1 MGYNVQMQN
10 YEGPFDLL
18 LELLQKDKINI
29 CDISIVEITNQY
41 MEQLRELEQVLD
53 MEKMTVFLDMA
64 VKLLEIKSRF
74 LLYLQSHD
82 EEEEEDPTEEIK
94 RSLENY
100 KAYRNVVK
108 YLSARNLPMENYYT
122 AKPQE
127 VYIDEYLD
135 LQNVTLDSLYEFA
148 HSVLERK
155 NENPIMISYKT
166 RSLEDKIDEI
176 RQSIESG
183 KTYSFSDLLISKEK
197 DDCVVTFLSI
207 LEMTHLKEMRFRQR
221 DLFGQ
226 IEVKRVEEQNG
237 AKTTM

>member
-1 MGYNVQMQN
+1 
-10 YEGPFDLL
+10 
-18 LELLQKDKINI
+18 
-29 CDISIVEITNQY
+29 
-41 MEQLRELEQVLD
+41 
-53 MEKMTVFLDMA
+53 MTDFLDMA
-64 VKLLEIKSRF
+64 VKLLEIKSRY
-74 LLYLQSHD
+74 LLYLQSMT

-94 RSLENY
+94 RSLEKY

-108 YLSARNLPMENYYT
+108 YLSDRNLPMENYYT

-127 VYIDEYLD
+127 VYIDQYLD
-135 LQNVTLDSLYEFA
+135 LQNVTLESLYEFA

-166 RSLEDKIDEI
+166 RSLEDKIEEI
-176 RQSIESG
+176 RQSIEWG
-183 KTYSFSDLLISKEK
+183 KTYSFSDLLISQEK

-207 LEMTHLKEMRFRQR
+207 LEMTHLKEMKFRQR
-221 DLFGQ
+221 NLFGQ